1 MCMDRSANVL
11 QREDKMGGNDEPY
24 FHLERSSSVWRNKG
38 LFENQKIKGEPFIQQ
53 QEKKQT

>member
-1 MCMDRSANVL
+1 MDRSANVL

-38 LFENQKIKGEPFIQQ
+38 LFENKKIKGEPFIQQ